1 MVMQTVNL
9 TDLIGRDTVLRK
21 VASTRG
27 GEFAGACPFCGG
39 VDRFHVQPNYGNG
52 HFFCRQCEAKGD
64 AIEYVKRR
72 DNVSFKEALVILGI
86 PLEQQRRSSNV
97 VQRPAYDP
105 NAPRALET
113 KPALD
118 DPDWQ
123 ESARVFCER
132 AFNTLWSAEGSKA
145 LEWLKNRGISE
156 SVIESAGLGFNP
168 EDTNTTWGLNEVFID
183 RGIVIPW
190 LIDGKFWRVN
200 VRRPTGEPKYRGV
213 KGGANG
219 LYNADAIGRD
229 DVVLMTEG
237 EFDALVIKSH
247 VKGVTPVATGA
258 VSWSRVLRWVSLLD
272 NAQIVLNAFDG
283 DEVTNEAVAK
293 SVEWWRLNMGS
304 KFVRLIPTEHD
315 VTDMWKAGKDL
326 QQWVEPYSLYEA
338 PKPSLDFHIANREAM
353 RKELLYLYKNVEV
366 L

>member
-1 MVMQTVNL
+1 MVMQTVDL
-9 TDLIGRDTVLRK
+9 KDLIGRDTQLKK

-39 VDRFHVQPNYGNG
+39 IDRFHVQPNYGNG
-52 HFFCRQCEAKGD
+52 HFFCRQCDVKGD
-64 AIEYVKRR
+64 AIEYIKRR

-86 PLEQQRRSSNV
+86 PLEQQRRSTNV

-105 NAPRALET
+105 TAPRALET

-123 ESARVFCER
+123 ESARLFCEQ
-132 AFNTLWSAEGSKA
+132 AFNALWSAEGSKA

-190 LIDGKFWRVN
+190 SIGGKFWRVN

-247 VKGVTPVATGA
+247 VKGVTPIATGA

-272 NAQIVLNAFDG
+272 NTQLVLNAFDG
-283 DEVTNEAVAK
+283 DEVTNDAVAK
-293 SVEWWRLNMGS
+293 SVEWWRLNLGS

-326 QQWVEPYSLYEA
+326 QAWVEPYSLWYTRDNTEVEIKA
-338 PKPSLDFHIANREAM
+338 RAKNRAEMAAM
-353 RKELLYLYKNVEV
+353 GYRLVEV
-366 L
+366 I